1 MSFLGEAVFS
11 RETECMASAFTINLQ
26 NVQSMNPSKKQRKTK
41 KNKEKQWQNTYPI
54 STTVSKNDSHIF
66 TYVIFTEPN
75 ELGTI
80 LFHHTDGE
88 TEA

>member
-1 MSFLGEAVFS
+1 M
-11 RETECMASAFTINLQ
+11 
-26 NVQSMNPSKKQRKTK
+26 
-41 KNKEKQWQNTYPI
+41 

-66 TYVIFTEPN
+66 TYIIFTEPN

-80 LFHHTDGE
+80 LFHHTDEE